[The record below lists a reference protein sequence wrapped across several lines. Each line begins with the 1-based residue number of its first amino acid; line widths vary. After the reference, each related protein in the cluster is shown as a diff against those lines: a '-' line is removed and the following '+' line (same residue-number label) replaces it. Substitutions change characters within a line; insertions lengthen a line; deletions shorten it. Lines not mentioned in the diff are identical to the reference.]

1 MKKEKTVMIKTVR
14 ELMDMLRDGTLH
26 TEQSTQRS
34 FLYNDLHDQIIGN
47 EYGGKITRAGAVVNA
62 IIERDI
68 ELPPLYFWKNTDTG
82 ELNVLDGKQRLLSI
96 QHFIDSNTDSNT
108 DTRVT
113 TKINGQSIQFESLTE
128 EDKNKLLDYEFAIIE
143 VSGNSEEE
151 EKHFFAIN
159 KNGVPLTDY
168 ECIKG
173 MYYGSFINDFE
184 KYIKNKH
191 KIYDSIKDIGRG
203 EQALKLLYKFFD
215 LSIDKQSAA
224 KSSSLNTL
232 KDRLVP
238 LRQNRFNPT
247 EYHADKIIETFNDIM
262 SLKGINIS
270 EDIALTI
277 ANYIVRRNY
286 NSINII
292 NAYRICCTNVND
304 ISKWK
309 IETHKIFIERL
320 INDNM
325 MLDGKRFFSKED
337 KDNLYKKFHS
347 CQEVGCTEDRYNM
360 LEVDHI
366 KPWSDGGRTIL
377 DNAQLLCKH
386 HNTSKGN
393 RK

>member
-1 MKKEKTVMIKTVR
+1 MKIKKEKTVMIKTVR
-14 ELMDMLRDGTLH
+14 ELMDMLNEGKLH

-34 FLYNDLHDQIIGN
+34 FLYNNSHDQIIGN

-68 ELPPLYFWKNTDTG
+68 SLPPLYFWKNTDTG

-96 QHFIDSNTDSNT
+96 YYFIYPTKDIV
-108 DTRVT
+108 VT
-113 TKINGQSIQFESLTE
+113 TRINGYNAQFVSLTE

-143 VSGNSEEE
+143 VSGNKTEE

-168 ECIKG
+168 ECIRG
-173 MYYGSFINDFE
+173 MYYGPFIYDFE
-184 KYIKNKH
+184 NYIENKR
-191 KIYDSIKDIGRG
+191 KVFDSIKEIGRG

-238 LRQNRFNPT
+238 LRQNRFNPANFN
-247 EYHADKIIETFNDIM
+247 ADEIIETFNDIM
-262 SLKGINIS
+262 SLKGINVS

-277 ANYIVRRNY
+277 ANYIIRRNY

-292 NAYRICCTNVND
+292 NAYRICCANIND
-304 ISKWK
+304 ISKWD

-366 KPWSDGGRTIL
+366 KPWSDGGRTIF

>member
-14 ELMDMLRDGTLH
+14 ELMDMLNEGKLH

-34 FLYNDLHDQIIGN
+34 FLYNNSHDQIIEN

-68 ELPPLYFWKNTDTG
+68 SLPPLYFWKNTDTG

-96 QHFIDSNTDSNT
+96 YYFIYPTKDIV
-108 DTRVT
+108 VT
-113 TKINGQSIQFESLTE
+113 TRINGYNAQFVSLTE

-143 VSGNSEEE
+143 VSGNKTEE

-168 ECIKG
+168 ECIRG
-173 MYYGSFINDFE
+173 MYYGPFIYDFE
-184 KYIKNKH
+184 NYIENKR
-191 KIYDSIKDIGRG
+191 KVFDSIKEIGRG

-232 KDRLVP
+232 KDRFVP
-238 LRQNRFNPT
+238 LRQNRFNPA
-247 EYHADKIIETFNDIM
+247 EFNADEIIETFNDIM
-262 SLKGINIS
+262 NLKGVNIS

-277 ANYIVRRNY
+277 ANYIVRHNY

-292 NAYRICCTNVND
+292 NAYRICCANIND
-304 ISKWK
+304 ISKWD

>member
-1 MKKEKTVMIKTVR
+1 M
-14 ELMDMLRDGTLH
+14 
-26 TEQSTQRS
+26 
-34 FLYNDLHDQIIGN
+34 
-47 EYGGKITRAGAVVNA
+47 
-62 IIERDI
+62 
-68 ELPPLYFWKNTDTG
+68 
-82 ELNVLDGKQRLLSI
+82 
-96 QHFIDSNTDSNT
+96 
-108 DTRVT
+108 
-113 TKINGQSIQFESLTE
+113 
-128 EDKNKLLDYEFAIIE
+128 E

-173 MYYGSFINDFE
+173 MYYGPYITDFE
-184 KYIKNKH
+184 KYIENKQ
-191 KIYDSIKDIGRG
+191 KIFDSIKEIGRG

-224 KSSSLNTL
+224 KSTSLNTL
-232 KDRLVP
+232 KDMLVP

-262 SLKGINIS
+262 SLKGINVS

-277 ANYIVRRNY
+277 ANYIVRHKY
-286 NSINII
+286 SSIYII
-292 NAYRICCTNVND
+292 NAYRTCCANIND

>member
-14 ELMDMLRDGTLH
+14 ELMDMLRNGTLH

-34 FLYNDLHDQIIGN
+34 FLYNNSHDQIIGN

-68 ELPPLYFWKNTDTG
+68 SLPPLYFWKNTDTG

-96 QHFIDSNTDSNT
+96 YYFIYPTKDVV
-108 DTRVT
+108 VT
-113 TKINGQSIQFESLTE
+113 TRINGYSTQYVSLTE
-128 EDKNKLLDYEFAIIE
+128 EDKNKLLDYEFAIIA
-143 VSGNSEEE
+143 VSGDKTEE

-168 ECIKG
+168 ECIRG
-173 MYYGSFINDFE
+173 MYYGPFIYDFE
-184 KYIKNKH
+184 NYIENKRRVF
-191 KIYDSIKDIGRG
+191 DSIKEIGRG
-203 EQALKLLYKFFD
+203 EQALKLLYKLFN
-215 LSIDKQSAA
+215 LSIDKKSAA

-247 EYHADKIIETFNDIM
+247 EFNADEIIETFNDIM
-262 SLKGINIS
+262 NLKGINIS
-270 EDIALTI
+270 EDIAFTI
-277 ANYIVRRNY
+277 ANYIVRHNY
-286 NSINII
+286 NSINIV
-292 NAYRICCTNVND
+292 NAYRICCAGIND
-304 ISKWK
+304 ISKWD

-320 INDNM
+320 INDCM
-325 MLDGKRFFSKED
+325 ILDGKRFFSKED

-347 CQEVGCTEDRYNM
+347 CQAIGCTEDRYNM

-366 KPWSDGGRTIL
+366 KPWSDGGKTIL

>member
-1 MKKEKTVMIKTVR
+1 MKKEKTVMIKTVK
-14 ELMDMLRDGTLH
+14 ELMNMLRDGTLH

-34 FLYNDLHDQIIGN
+34 FLYNDLHNQINGI
-47 EYGGKITRAGAVVNA
+47 EYGGKVTRAGAVINA

-68 ELPPLYFWKNTDTG
+68 SLPPLYFWKNTDTG

-96 QHFIDSNTDSNT
+96 YYFIYPTKDIV
-108 DTRVT
+108 VT
-113 TKINGQSIQFESLTE
+113 TRINGQPTQFVSLTE
-128 EDKNKLLDYEFAIIE
+128 EDKNKLRDYEFAIIE
-143 VSGNSEEE
+143 VSGNKTEE

-168 ECIKG
+168 ECIRG
-173 MYYGSFINDFE
+173 MYYGPFITGFE
-184 KYIKNKH
+184 NYIENKR
-191 KIYDSIKDIGRG
+191 KIFDSIKEIGRG

-215 LSIDKQSAA
+215 LSIDKQSAT

-247 EYHADKIIETFNDIM
+247 NFNADEIIETFNDIM
-262 SLKGINIS
+262 NLKGINVS

-277 ANYIVRRNY
+277 ANYIIRHNY

-292 NAYRICCTNVND
+292 NAYRICCANIND
-304 ISKWK
+304 ISKWD

-320 INDNM
+320 INDGM
-325 MLDGKRFFSKED
+325 MLDGRRFFSKED
-337 KDNLYKKFHS
+337 KDNLYKKYHS

-366 KPWSDGGRTIL
+366 KPWSEGGRTIL

>member
-34 FLYNDLHDQIIGN
+34 FLYNNSHDQIIGN

-68 ELPPLYFWKNTDTG
+68 SLPPLYFWKNTDTG

-96 QHFIDSNTDSNT
+96 YYFIYPTKDIV
-108 DTRVT
+108 VT
-113 TKINGQSIQFESLTE
+113 TRINGYNAQFVSLTE

-143 VSGNSEEE
+143 VSGNKTEE

-168 ECIKG
+168 ECIRG
-173 MYYGSFINDFE
+173 MYYGPFIYDFE
-184 KYIKNKH
+184 NYIENKR
-191 KIYDSIKDIGRG
+191 KVFDSIKEIGRG

-238 LRQNRFNPT
+238 LRQNRFNPANFN
-247 EYHADKIIETFNDIM
+247 ADEIIETFNDIM
-262 SLKGINIS
+262 SLKGINVS

-277 ANYIVRRNY
+277 ANYIIRRNY

-292 NAYRICCTNVND
+292 NAYRICCANIND
-304 ISKWK
+304 ISKWD

>member
-14 ELMDMLRDGTLH
+14 ELMDMLNEGKLH

-34 FLYNDLHDQIIGN
+34 FLYNNSHDQIIGN
-47 EYGGKITRAGAVVNA
+47 EYGGKITRAGAIVNA

-68 ELPPLYFWKNTDTG
+68 SLPPLYFWKNTDTG

-96 QHFIDSNTDSNT
+96 YYFIYPTKDIV
-108 DTRVT
+108 VT
-113 TKINGQSIQFESLTE
+113 TRINGYNAQFVSLTE

-143 VSGNSEEE
+143 VSGNKTEE

-168 ECIKG
+168 ECIRG
-173 MYYGSFINDFE
+173 MYYGPFIYDFE
-184 KYIKNKH
+184 NYIENKR
-191 KIYDSIKDIGRG
+191 KVFDSIKEIGRG

-238 LRQNRFNPT
+238 LRQNRFNPANFN
-247 EYHADKIIETFNDIM
+247 ADEIIETFNDIM
-262 SLKGINIS
+262 SLKGINVS

-277 ANYIVRRNY
+277 ANYIIRRNY

-292 NAYRICCTNVND
+292 NAYRTCCANVND
-304 ISKWK
+304 ISKWD

>member
-14 ELMDMLRDGTLH
+14 ELMDMLNEGKLH

-34 FLYNDLHDQIIGN
+34 FLYNNSHDQIIGN

-68 ELPPLYFWKNTDTG
+68 SLPPLYFWKNTDTG

-96 QHFIDSNTDSNT
+96 YYFIYPTKDIV
-108 DTRVT
+108 VT
-113 TKINGQSIQFESLTE
+113 TRINGYNAQFVSLTE

-143 VSGNSEEE
+143 VSGNKTEE

-168 ECIKG
+168 ECIRG
-173 MYYGSFINDFE
+173 MYYGPFIYDFE
-184 KYIKNKH
+184 NYIENKR
-191 KIYDSIKDIGRG
+191 KVFDSIKEIGRG

-238 LRQNRFNPT
+238 LRQNRFNPANFN
-247 EYHADKIIETFNDIM
+247 ADEIIETFNDIM
-262 SLKGINIS
+262 SLKGINVS

-277 ANYIVRRNY
+277 ANYIIRRNY

-292 NAYRICCTNVND
+292 NAYRICCANIND
-304 ISKWK
+304 ISKWD

-325 MLDGKRFFSKED
+325 ILDSKRFFSKED

-366 KPWSDGGRTIL
+366 KPWSEGGRTIL

>member
-14 ELMDMLRDGTLH
+14 ELMDMLKDGTLH

-68 ELPPLYFWKNTDTG
+68 SLPPLYFWKNTDTG

-96 QHFIDSNTDSNT
+96 YYFIYPTKDIV
-108 DTRVT
+108 VT
-113 TKINGQSIQFESLTE
+113 TRINGYNAQFVSLTE

-143 VSGNSEEE
+143 VSGNKTEE

-184 KYIKNKH
+184 KYIENKQ
-191 KIYDSIKDIGRG
+191 KIFDSIKDIGRG
-203 EQALKLLYKFFD
+203 EQALKLLYKFLD
-215 LSIDKQSAA
+215 ISIDKQSAA
-224 KSSSLNTL
+224 KSTSLNIL
-232 KDRLVP
+232 KNRLVQ

-247 EYHADKIIETFNDIM
+247 EYHADEIIETFNDIM

-277 ANYIVRRNY
+277 AYYIVRHNY

-292 NAYRICCTNVND
+292 NAYRTCCANIND

>member
-14 ELMDMLRDGTLH
+14 ELMDMLNEGKLH

-34 FLYNDLHDQIIGN
+34 FLYNNSHDQIIGN

-68 ELPPLYFWKNTDTG
+68 SLPPLYFWKNTDTG

-96 QHFIDSNTDSNT
+96 YYFIYPTKDIV
-108 DTRVT
+108 VT
-113 TKINGQSIQFESLTE
+113 TRINGYNAQFVSLTE

-143 VSGNSEEE
+143 VSGNKTEE

-168 ECIKG
+168 ECIRG
-173 MYYGSFINDFE
+173 MYYGPFIYDFE
-184 KYIKNKH
+184 NYIENKH
-191 KIYDSIKDIGRG
+191 KVFDSIKEIGRG

-238 LRQNRFNPT
+238 LRQNRFNPANFN
-247 EYHADKIIETFNDIM
+247 ADEIIETFNDIM
-262 SLKGINIS
+262 SLKGINVS

-277 ANYIVRRNY
+277 ANYIIRRNY

-292 NAYRICCTNVND
+292 NAYRICCANIND
-304 ISKWK
+304 ISKWD

-325 MLDGKRFFSKED
+325 ILDGKRFFSKED

-366 KPWSDGGRTIL
+366 KPWSEGGRTIL

>member
-14 ELMDMLRDGTLH
+14 ELMDMLRDGKLH

-96 QHFIDSNTDSNT
+96 QYFINPTKENAVITRIRSNE
-108 DTRVT
+108 T
-113 TKINGQSIQFESLTE
+113 TYNSLTE
-128 EDKNKLLDYEFAIIE
+128 DEQNKLYDYEFAIIE

-184 KYIKNKH
+184 NYIKDKH
-191 KIYDSIKDIGRG
+191 KIFDSIKDIGRG

-247 EYHADKIIETFNDIM
+247 EYHADEIIETFNDIM

-292 NAYRICCTNVND
+292 NAYRTCCANIND

>member
-14 ELMDMLRDGTLH
+14 ELMDMLNEGKLH

-34 FLYNDLHDQIIGN
+34 FLYNNSHDQIIGN

-68 ELPPLYFWKNTDTG
+68 SLPPLYFWKNTDTG

-96 QHFIDSNTDSNT
+96 YYFIYPTKDIV
-108 DTRVT
+108 VT
-113 TKINGQSIQFESLTE
+113 TRINGYNAQFVSLTE

-143 VSGNSEEE
+143 VSGNKTEE

-168 ECIKG
+168 ECIRG
-173 MYYGSFINDFE
+173 MYYGPFIYDFE
-184 KYIKNKH
+184 NYIENKR
-191 KIYDSIKDIGRG
+191 KVFDSIKEIGRG

-238 LRQNRFNPT
+238 LRQNRFNPANFN
-247 EYHADKIIETFNDIM
+247 ADEIIETFNDIM
-262 SLKGINIS
+262 SLKGINVS

-277 ANYIVRRNY
+277 ANYIIRRNY

-292 NAYRICCTNVND
+292 NAYRICCANIND
-304 ISKWK
+304 ISKWD

-325 MLDGKRFFSKED
+325 LLDGKRFFSKED

>member
-1 MKKEKTVMIKTVR
+1 MKKEKTIMIKTVR
-14 ELMDMLRDGTLH
+14 ELMDMLNDGTLH

-34 FLYNDLHDQIIGN
+34 FLYNNANDLIKGN
-47 EYGGKITRAGAVVNA
+47 AYGGAITRAGAVVNA
-62 IIERDI
+62 IIEQNI
-68 ELPPLYFWKNTDTG
+68 QLPSLYFWDNTDTG
-82 ELNVLDGKQRLLSI
+82 DLNVLDGKQRLLSI
-96 QHFIDSNTDSNT
+96 KYFIKPTKENAVI
-108 DTRVT
+108 TRIRGNET
-113 TKINGQSIQFESLTE
+113 TYNSLTKDE
-128 EDKNKLLDYEFAIIE
+128 QNKLLDYEFAIIE

-184 KYIKNKH
+184 NYIKNKH
-191 KIYDSIKDIGRG
+191 EIFDSIKDIGRG
-203 EQALKLLYKFFD
+203 GQALKLLYKFFD

-232 KDRLVP
+232 KDMLVP

-247 EYHADKIIETFNDIM
+247 EYHADEIIETFNDIM

-277 ANYIVRRNY
+277 ANYIVRHNY

-292 NAYRICCTNVND
+292 NAYRTCCANVND

>member
-14 ELMDMLRDGTLH
+14 ELMDMLNEGKLH

-34 FLYNDLHDQIIGN
+34 FLYNNSHDQIIGN

-68 ELPPLYFWKNTDTG
+68 SLPPLYFWKNTDTG

-96 QHFIDSNTDSNT
+96 YYFIYPTKDIV
-108 DTRVT
+108 VT
-113 TKINGQSIQFESLTE
+113 TRINGYNAQFVSLTE
-128 EDKNKLLDYEFAIIE
+128 EDKNKLLNYEFAIIE
-143 VSGNSEEE
+143 VSGNKTEE

-168 ECIKG
+168 ECIRG
-173 MYYGSFINDFE
+173 MYYGPFIYDFE
-184 KYIKNKH
+184 NYIENKR
-191 KIYDSIKDIGRG
+191 KVFDSIKEIGRG

-238 LRQNRFNPT
+238 LRQNRFNPANFN
-247 EYHADKIIETFNDIM
+247 ADEIIETFNDIM
-262 SLKGINIS
+262 SLKGINVS

-277 ANYIVRRNY
+277 ANYIIRRNY

-292 NAYRICCTNVND
+292 NAYRICCANIND
-304 ISKWK
+304 ISKWD

-325 MLDGKRFFSKED
+325 LLDGKRFFSKED

>member
-14 ELMDMLRDGTLH
+14 ELMDMLNEGKLH

-34 FLYNDLHDQIIGN
+34 FLYNNSHDQIIGN

-68 ELPPLYFWKNTDTG
+68 SLPPLYFWKNTDTG

-96 QHFIDSNTDSNT
+96 YYFIYPTKDIV
-108 DTRVT
+108 VT
-113 TKINGQSIQFESLTE
+113 TRINGYNAQFVSLTE

-143 VSGNSEEE
+143 VSGNKTEE

-168 ECIKG
+168 ECIRG
-173 MYYGSFINDFE
+173 MYYGPFIYDFE
-184 KYIKNKH
+184 NYIENKR
-191 KIYDSIKDIGRG
+191 KVFDSIKEIGRG

-238 LRQNRFNPT
+238 LRQNRFNPANFNAN
-247 EYHADKIIETFNDIM
+247 EIIETFNDIM
-262 SLKGINIS
+262 SLKGINVS

-277 ANYIVRRNY
+277 ANYIIRRNY

-292 NAYRICCTNVND
+292 NAYRICCANIND
-304 ISKWK
+304 ISKWD

-325 MLDGKRFFSKED
+325 ILDGKRFFSKED

>member
-14 ELMDMLRDGTLH
+14 ELMDMLNEGKLH

-34 FLYNDLHDQIIGN
+34 FLYNNSHDQIIGN

-68 ELPPLYFWKNTDTG
+68 SLPPLYFWKNTDTG

-96 QHFIDSNTDSNT
+96 YYFIYPTKDIV
-108 DTRVT
+108 VT
-113 TKINGQSIQFESLTE
+113 TRINGYNAQFVSLTE

-143 VSGNSEEE
+143 VSGNKTEE

-168 ECIKG
+168 ECIRG
-173 MYYGSFINDFE
+173 MYYGPFIYDFE
-184 KYIKNKH
+184 NYIENKR
-191 KIYDSIKDIGRG
+191 KVFDSIKEIGRG

-238 LRQNRFNPT
+238 LRQNRFNPANFN
-247 EYHADKIIETFNDIM
+247 ADEIIETFNDIM
-262 SLKGINIS
+262 SLKGINVS

-277 ANYIVRRNY
+277 ANYIIRRNY

-292 NAYRICCTNVND
+292 NAYRICCANIND
-304 ISKWK
+304 ISKWD

>member
-14 ELMDMLRDGTLH
+14 ELMDMLNEGKLH

-34 FLYNDLHDQIIGN
+34 FLYNNSHDQIIGN

-68 ELPPLYFWKNTDTG
+68 SLPPLYFWKNTDTG

-96 QHFIDSNTDSNT
+96 YYFIYPTKDIV
-108 DTRVT
+108 VT
-113 TKINGQSIQFESLTE
+113 TRINGYNAQFVSLTE

-143 VSGNSEEE
+143 VSGNKTEE

-168 ECIKG
+168 ECIRG
-173 MYYGSFINDFE
+173 MYYGPFIYDFE
-184 KYIKNKH
+184 NYIENKR
-191 KIYDSIKDIGRG
+191 KVFDSIKEIGRG

-238 LRQNRFNPT
+238 LRQNRFNPANFNVD
-247 EYHADKIIETFNDIM
+247 EIIETFNDIM
-262 SLKGINIS
+262 SLKGINVS

-277 ANYIVRRNY
+277 ANYIIRRNY

-292 NAYRICCTNVND
+292 NAYRICCANIND
-304 ISKWK
+304 ISKWD

>member
-14 ELMDMLRDGTLH
+14 ELMDMLNEGKLH

-34 FLYNDLHDQIIGN
+34 FLYNNSHDQIIGN

-68 ELPPLYFWKNTDTG
+68 SLPPLYFWKNTDTG

-96 QHFIDSNTDSNT
+96 YYFIYPTKDIV
-108 DTRVT
+108 VT
-113 TKINGQSIQFESLTE
+113 TRINGYNAQFVSLTE

-143 VSGNSEEE
+143 VSGNKTEE

-168 ECIKG
+168 ECIRG
-173 MYYGSFINDFE
+173 MYYGPFIYDFE
-184 KYIKNKH
+184 NYIENKR
-191 KIYDSIKDIGRG
+191 KVFDSIKEIGRG

-238 LRQNRFNPT
+238 LRQNRFNPANFN
-247 EYHADKIIETFNDIM
+247 ADEIIETFNDIM
-262 SLKGINIS
+262 SLKGINVS

-277 ANYIVRRNY
+277 ANYIIRRNY

-292 NAYRICCTNVND
+292 NAYRICSANIND
-304 ISKWK
+304 ISKWD